1 MRTPQSNIDDDSGGY
16 DEYDDYYGENDLVF
30 DEARREEEKLLV
42 DCSNSSSSVDR
53 QSPAMRGGSNTNG
66 ILSSPSYSVM
76 SVSMMDDDNTDL
88 DEGSVDVDDGDD
100 VDRSS
105 HDFDTGTM
113 GMSVPS
119 QIAS

>member
-1 MRTPQSNIDDDSGGY
+1 
-16 DEYDDYYGENDLVF
+16 
-30 DEARREEEKLLV
+30 
-42 DCSNSSSSVDR
+42 
-53 QSPAMRGGSNTNG
+53 
-66 ILSSPSYSVM
+66 M
-76 SVSMMDDDNTDL
+76 SVSMMDDDNTDF
-88 DEGSVDVDDGDD
+88 DDGSVDVDGDD